1 MNKVSICAYPL
12 SILPTDC
19 HRRPPSEVKV
29 NKCVYAPIPVGTKTD
44 GKQSDD
50 RCFFFPFFLVS
61 NLAHSP
67 HL

>member
-50 RCFFFPFFLVS
+50 RCFFFPFFFFGF
-61 NLAHSP
+61 
-67 HL
+67 